1 MPSGSWSEF
10 QARPILSANI
20 NLFMSMWHGSLL
32 VLLLLPTPCWR
43 PSCRQWEMESQLP
56 SSSRSYF
63 RRRWRRL
70 QIARGRILIILH
82 CFDSNACCSL
92 AGWGRE
98 RRMDAA
104 ATGQRPLPQRD
115 APGQRFTGFSSIWI
129 WILTWERRLS
139 PAGGAVWDV
148 IKSSGLIDKHWLFFG
163 HSLFAS
169 CLFDFR
175 QVI

>member
-32 VLLLLPTPCWR
+32 VLVLELLLLPTPCWI

-70 QIARGRILIILH
+70 QIAWGRILIILH

-92 AGWGRE
+92 AGWVGFGAGRGAWMQLQLDNDHYRSVMPLANASQAFHPFGFGFWPGRE
-98 RRMDAA
+98 
-104 ATGQRPLPQRD
+104 G
-115 APGQRFTGFSSIWI
+115 
-129 WILTWERRLS
+129 
-139 PAGGAVWDV
+139 
-148 IKSSGLIDKHWLFFG
+148 
-163 HSLFAS
+163 
-169 CLFDFR
+169 
-175 QVI
+175 